1 MKKRELI
8 LDFTSLLDVIM
19 IILFLVLGSVNAN
32 SLEAADEAKAA
43 NLKTQE
49 LERINSD
56 LATELENAQK
66 SADKLE
72 EEIDKLKEEITLLKA
87 QLDSSVSD
95 AAYSELQ
102 VKYDALLADYEYLK
116 IISDASEYDSKV
128 YEEAIERTGKVILY
142 CTSVMSEE
150 GTAVQFDLYSD
161 ADGDGVMEY
170 QDKFLITHDLTMNSA
185 QRTAYKAEMIN
196 QATQFLIGSVRDD
209 ESDLL
214 WFSIY
219 YDYDDVNISSF
230 DMEVMEGAIDNLEV
244 KFDKRCY
251 YIKFKTTGG
260 ENNEKRT

>member
-1 MKKRELI
+1 MRKRELI

-32 SLEAADEAKAA
+32 SMQAADDAKAA
-43 NLKTQE
+43 GLKAQE
-49 LERINSD
+49 LERQNLELTTKLESSQAEVAK
-56 LATELENAQK
+56 LNEELEKYREELAKVK
-66 SADKLE
+66 S
-72 EEIDKLKEEITLLKA
+72 
-87 QLDSSVSD
+87 QLDSSVSE
-95 AAYSELQ
+95 ASYSELQ

-142 CTSVMSEE
+142 CTSVMSEK

-161 ADGDGVMEY
+161 ADGDGVMEF
-170 QDKFLITHDLTMNSA
+170 QDEFLITHDMTMDSA
-185 QRTAYKAEMIN
+185 QRTTYKAEMIN